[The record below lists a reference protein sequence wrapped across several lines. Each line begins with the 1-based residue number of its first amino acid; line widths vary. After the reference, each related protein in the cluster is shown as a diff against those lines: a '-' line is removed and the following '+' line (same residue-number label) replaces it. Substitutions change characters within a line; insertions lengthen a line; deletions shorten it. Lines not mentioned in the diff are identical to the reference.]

1 MSTLP
6 ESMELFRRASKV
18 IPGGIY
24 GHASPAAGLPG
35 AFPYYAERAE
45 GCRYWDVDGREYLDF
60 MCGYGTISLGY
71 GNPAV
76 EEAAARQREKG
87 SVFNHPSPLMP
98 ELAEKLTGLVG
109 FADWAVFGK
118 NGSDMT
124 SWAIQVA
131 REYTGRKK
139 ILKVQGAYHG
149 VDPWCTPGSGGII
162 DEDVA
167 HVHAFPWND
176 LEAFQNLVGRHR
188 GEVAALI
195 LTPFHHPAFGD
206 SEMPAAG
213 FLERIEKLC
222 RKEEILLVLDDIR
235 AGFRLALGGSH
246 TLFGFEPDLACYSK
260 AMGNGYNISS
270 TLGREHLRVA
280 ATKVFLTGSY
290 WNDAVSMAASLAC
303 LQELEACDLPARIEK
318 LGQQLIEGLS
328 QAARD
333 NGFQMVFSGPPAMPF
348 MRFGEETNF
357 FNLQRFCALAA
368 AEGVFLHPHHNWFL
382 CAAHTEAD
390 IAEATEAA
398 RRAFAKLAEEL

>member
-1 MSTLP
+1 MPNLP

-35 AFPYYAERAE
+35 AFPYYAEKAH

-71 GNPAV
+71 GNSIV
-76 EEAAARQREKG
+76 EEAASRQREKG
-87 SVFNHPSPLMP
+87 SVFNHPSAVMP
-98 ELAEKLTGLVG
+98 ELAEKLTELVD

-131 REYTGRKK
+131 REFTGRKK

-162 DEDVA
+162 EEDVS
-167 HVHAFPWND
+167 HIHSFPWND
-176 LEAFQNLVGRHR
+176 LDAIQTLIARHR
-188 GEVAALI
+188 GEIAGLI

-206 SEMPAAG
+206 SQMPEIG
-213 FLERIEKLC
+213 FLPKVQKIC
-222 RKEEILLVLDDIR
+222 NKEEILLILDDIR
-235 AGFRLALGGSH
+235 AGFRLSVGGSH
-246 TLFGFEPDLACYSK
+246 TVFDFEPDLACYCK
-260 AMGNGYNISS
+260 ALGNGYNISA
-270 TLGREHLRVA
+270 TLGREHLRIA

-303 LQELEACDLPARIEK
+303 LGEIQASNLPAHLEK
-318 LGQQLIEGLS
+318 LGGLLINGLRK
-328 QAARD
+328 AASEY
-333 NGFQMVFSGPPAMPF
+333 GFKMVFSGPPAMPF
-348 MRFGEETNF
+348 MRFQDETNF
-357 FNLQRFCALAA
+357 FKLQRFCALAA
-368 AEGVFLHPHHNWFL
+368 NEGVFLHPHHNWFL
-382 CAAHTEAD
+382 SAAHDELAITQAIEAG
-390 IAEATEAA
+390 
-398 RRAFAKLAEEL
+398 RRAFAKLSEEL